1 MQLKEFS
8 LISPV
13 IESGAVLKA
22 LETAIPKDVIEQA
35 ISDTQVREERQRS
48 LPSHL
53 VVCLII
59 AMSLWSSASMRT
71 VLKNLVDGLSEAW
84 VRVGMYWRV
93 PCKSS
98 ITEARQRVGC
108 QVMSR
113 LFHQVVRP
121 LATVQT
127 KGAFLGGLRVMAVD
141 GTVFDVPDSEAN
153 AKVFGYPASRPGTQA
168 AFPKV
173 RLVLLVE
180 AGTHLIVDALMC
192 PYRIGERVRVKKL
205 LRSVKTGML
214 LMWDRG
220 LHSYAMVQTTLAQK
234 CDYLGRVPKN
244 VKFPVEKVL
253 SDGSYLSWIAPDG
266 KSKKK
271 GGTKILVRV
280 IEYTINTNIDTNK
293 EQQDYR
299 LITSLTDIALFPAVL
314 LATEYHQRW
323 SVENTIDE
331 LKIHLNGRKTPIRS
345 QNPREV
351 VQEVYGWLL
360 GHWAVRSLMFQV
372 AEHAQMSPLRLSFT
386 GTLNVVR
393 RAVPKFQRLE
403 PEEIPFFYLAC
414 DGNFV

>member
-1 MQLKEFS
+1 MGK
-8 LISPV
+8 
-13 IESGAVLKA
+13 
-22 LETAIPKDVIEQA
+22 
-35 ISDTQVREERQRS
+35 
-48 LPSHL
+48 
-53 VVCLII
+53 
-59 AMSLWSSASMRT
+59 
-71 VLKNLVDGLSEAW
+71 
-84 VRVGMYWRV
+84 YWRV

-153 AKVFGYPASRPGTQA
+153 AKIFGYPASRPGTQA

-220 LHSYAMVQTTLAQK
+220 LHSYAMVQATWAQK
-234 CDYLGRVPKN
+234 CDYLGRVAKN

-253 SDGSYLSWIAPDG
+253 SDGSYLSRIAADG

-280 IEYTINTNIDTNK
+280 IEYTINTNIDTAK

-331 LKIHLNGRKTPIRS
+331 LKVHLNGRKTPIRS

-351 VQEVYGWLL
+351 QEVYGWLS

>member
-13 IESGAVLKA
+13 VESGTVLKA
-22 LETAIPKDVIEQA
+22 LETAIPSVAIERA
-35 ISDTQVREERQRS
+35 ISQTHSNEERKRA

-59 AMSLWSSASMRT
+59 AMSLWSRVSMRT

-84 VRVGMYWRV
+84 VRVGQYWRV

-98 ITEARQRVGC
+98 ITEARQRMGS

-113 LFHQVVRP
+113 LFHIVVRP
-121 LATVQT
+121 LATLQT
-127 KGAFLGGLRVMAVD
+127 PGAFLGGLRVMAVD
-141 GTVFDVPDSEAN
+141 GCVFDVPDTEAN
-153 AKVFGYPASRPGTQA
+153 ARVFGYPATRPGTQA

-173 RLVLLVE
+173 RLVLLIE

-192 PYRIGERVRVKKL
+192 SYRMGERVRVKKL
-205 LRSVKTGML
+205 LRSVVQGML

-220 LHSYAMVQTTLAQK
+220 LHSYAMVKATLAQK

-244 VKFPVEKVL
+244 VKFQVEKVL
-253 SDGSYLSWIAPDG
+253 EDGSYLSWIAPDG

-271 GGTKILVRV
+271 GGTKIMVRV
-280 IEYTINTNIDTNK
+280 IEYTIDTDS
-293 EQQDYR
+293 EPEIYR
-299 LITSLTDIALFPAVL
+299 LITSLTDIALFPAL
-314 LATEYHQRW
+314 LLTIEYHKRW
-323 SVENTIDE
+323 EVENTIDE
-331 LKIHLNGRKTPIRS
+331 LKVHLLGRKTPIRS
-345 QNPREV
+345 LNPREV

-372 AEHAQMSPLRLSFT
+372 AEHAQIAPLRLSFT

-393 RAVPKFQRLE
+393 RAIPKFQRLE
-403 PEEIPFFYLAC
+403 AEEIPFF
-414 DGNFV
+414 